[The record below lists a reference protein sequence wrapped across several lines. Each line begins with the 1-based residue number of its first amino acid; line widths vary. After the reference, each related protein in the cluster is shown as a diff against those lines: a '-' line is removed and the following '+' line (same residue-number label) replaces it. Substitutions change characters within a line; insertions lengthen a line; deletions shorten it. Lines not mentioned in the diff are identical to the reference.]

1 MFNLEQYVIGRS
13 KRRRLS
19 YVQRTVPH
27 THTIIRGNQIT
38 LAQADKIYERFHTG
52 LIKGFITDG
61 IVEQSTKEY

>member
-1 MFNLEQYVIGRS
+1 M
-13 KRRRLS
+13 
-19 YVQRTVPH
+19 QRTVPH